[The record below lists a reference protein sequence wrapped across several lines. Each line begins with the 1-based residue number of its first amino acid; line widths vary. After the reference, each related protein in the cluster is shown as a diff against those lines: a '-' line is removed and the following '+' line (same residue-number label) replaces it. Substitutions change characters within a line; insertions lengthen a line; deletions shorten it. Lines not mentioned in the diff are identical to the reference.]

1 MAGTLIEWSPEAA
14 KSWAG
19 YIDLYGV
26 WGSEARRREERR
38 WYGEMAKANPA
49 ALEHL
54 LVKEAKERLAEALG
68 LVCHRQKIDDWYAR
82 QRRAAK
88 QALILRLRAD
98 EGADAR
104 EGRNYR
110 MWRRW
115 SEGGVTYAQLGQEFG
130 MSGSRAGQIVSRQ
143 REIVPLRQKIWAEAR
158 RNLGRPIDL
167 DAGRKDYRGIWWG
180 QWGDDQRTDS
190 ITQKISRGLFW

>member
-1 MAGTLIEWSPEAA
+1 MGQILEWSPEAA

-19 YIDLYGV
+19 YIGLYGV
-26 WGSEARRREERR
+26 WGSAARRREERR
-38 WYGEMAKANPA
+38 WYGKMAEGNPA

-54 LVKEAKERLAEALG
+54 LARHAYRENLAAWHAECA
-68 LVCHRQKIDDWYAR
+68 HRSR
-82 QRRAAK
+82 
-88 QALILRLRAD
+88 QALLLRLRAN
-98 EGADAR
+98 EGADATT
-104 EGRNYR
+104 GRNYR
-110 MWRRW
+110 IWRRW
-115 SEGGVTYAQLGQEFG
+115 SEGGVTYAQLGREFG
-130 MSGSRAGQIVSRQ
+130 MSGHRAGDIVARQ
-143 REIVPLRQKIWAEAR
+143 RAIAPLRQKIWLEGR